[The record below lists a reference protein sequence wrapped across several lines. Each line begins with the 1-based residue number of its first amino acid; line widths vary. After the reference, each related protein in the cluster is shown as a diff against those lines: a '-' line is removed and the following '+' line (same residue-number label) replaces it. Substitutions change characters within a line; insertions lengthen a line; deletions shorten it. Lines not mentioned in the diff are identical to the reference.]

1 MKRMTTLVL
10 LFLLLSGCATSEQ
23 LELAPSSAK
32 SWTLPVRFAFNLPVV
47 DVRIGGFTVPV
58 VVDTGS
64 NGTIWLAPE
73 AARRVGVKF
82 TGASS
87 CYYDAHGNKFS
98 ARSYVIPECSLDGI
112 QLREVE
118 GREFAS
124 AAEGDPKIQG
134 IIGLGVLRHFCVIFD
149 WPHAAME
156 LSTGGLSGRDKFR
169 TVPMRWTSYGIET
182 HMAIDGTEFEFIWDT
197 GASASILKF
206 GRVAERLLARRER
219 HLIYAPGRTQIGAFS
234 LGPLDFYVKD
244 LEQPPGDG
252 IIGANF
258 FMKHRILLDLETGL
272 LGVE

>member
-47 DVRIGGFTVPV
+47 DVRIGGSTVPV

-156 LSTGGLSGRDKFR
+156 LSTGGLSGREKFR
-169 TVPMRWTSYGIET
+169 SVPMRWTGYGIVT
-182 HMAIDGTEFEFIWDT
+182 PAGVDGGEFSFVWDT
-197 GASASILKF
+197 GASVSILKI
-206 GRVAERLLARRER
+206 GRVAESLLRKHEG
-219 HLIYAPGRTQIGAFS
+219 HLLYPAQRVRIAQAD
-234 LGPLDFYVKD
+234 LGSLDFVVQD
-244 LEQPPGDG
+244 LDQPPGDG
-252 IIGANF
+252 IVGANF
-258 FMKHRILLDLETGL
+258 FMRHRVLLDLEAGV
-272 LGVE
+272 LGVD